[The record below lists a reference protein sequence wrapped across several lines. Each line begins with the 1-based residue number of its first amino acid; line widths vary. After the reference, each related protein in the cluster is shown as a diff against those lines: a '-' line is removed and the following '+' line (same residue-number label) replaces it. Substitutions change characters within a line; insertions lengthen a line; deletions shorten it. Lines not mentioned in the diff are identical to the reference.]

1 MSEDDNDKPATES
14 APNAQPATGKKPA
27 PKRRRSRVWRIVKW
41 TLLILLLL
49 IVVIV
54 GLVAW
59 VATTR
64 SGLDFAWGQIGP
76 RLPEGI
82 EVASVEGR
90 LIGPLEVRGVKYETE
105 TMKVAVNAVDF
116 DWIASELLSATVH
129 VRNLAVRGV
138 DYEVTKIVDTPEP
151 EPEEPAEPFSL
162 PDAID
167 LPVTVQIDNVA
178 LDDIS
183 ATTAP
188 EAEPFVVD
196 SVRLANARLDGEQW
210 RIESLTGHGP
220 TFDIDARAD
229 LHPRGGYATNL
240 SLNAAL
246 RLPDLAPIE
255 ADAEIQG
262 DLADLGLRAT
272 VAAPYNV
279 DLDARLT
286 DALEKPAVDATLKLD
301 DTRLP
306 AIREDLPKA
315 GFTATV
321 GAKGPLDDLGVNLD
335 VDADSA
341 DFGRAALTAAL
352 RYSGEAVAIER
363 LNLSSPD
370 MPGTLNAEGQ
380 VALAEGNAMDLSVDW
395 SDLQW
400 PLAGAPAY
408 RSESGRV
415 RLTGEMTDYDLDTN
429 LAWQVVG
436 QTAGKLALAGSGSME
451 AFELARLNVTGG
463 PGDISGNASVR
474 WAPALDV
481 TAHLEGEGINPGAV
495 VADVPGDFNLVAD
508 VRAKQ
513 DGEQIVAN
521 IDKLTAR
528 GSLRNQ
534 PLRLDAKAQYLGDHV
549 LVDNFDLVSG
559 ATNAKITGRFGWTP
573 DAVLDGRWT
582 IDSSDLS
589 TAWPTLAGTIQSQ
602 GTVKGRVAAPNVDAT
617 LAARNIAVDE
627 NRVAS
632 ADLDAKVDWS
642 GNSRSNIALDIAGV
656 DAGGQAIDSVTL
668 RMNGTPGAHSI
679 TANVDSE
686 IAKADLG
693 LDGAL
698 NKNTM
703 NWRYTLNALTAGYGE
718 LAPWTLASP
727 ASGAVSANAQSI
739 QDACL
744 TSGDARVCLRG
755 SHDNKASVAHVE
767 LSDFAY
773 DYARIYFP
781 EGLDIEGAVSGV
793 IDARLPASGD
803 PDVDARLN
811 TSAGSVSMTQ
821 PDESVVRIV
830 DMEPGTIRLRMQR
843 SALDGAVNLPLAET
857 GGIKADVAV
866 APGAAPLTERA
877 LSGSVNLDIERL
889 AVIEKLSPE
898 VDEFNGQIAG
908 QLDLGGTL
916 ARPTVLGDIALTA
929 SRVVLVTP
937 GLVLSDLR
945 LAATGRGDA
954 IDIDATAKSGGGTLN
969 ANGAIALN
977 DDGQDVDLAIQGER
991 FQVVN
996 TPDAKAY
1003 VSPDLTVAVTP
1014 SRVDV
1019 TGSVTVPE
1027 AAITPRDLPA
1037 AGVDTVSGD
1046 QVIVTGD
1053 EDSPAAE
1060 AVSRAIHADVRVVLG
1075 DKVRIEGFGLK
1086 ANLTGDLRVVQQP
1099 GDVTTGTGEIQIV
1112 DGSYRAY
1119 GQNLDIQ
1126 EGRILFAGGPVSE
1139 PGLDM
1144 RAARYPAED
1153 ITVGVEVRGSVRSPR
1168 LTLFSEP
1175 GMGQSE
1181 QLSWLLLGRP
1191 LDGANSQQS
1200 SLVAR
1205 AALALGN
1212 SRANQTLENIG
1223 DRLGVD
1229 DIGIGSGAGES
1240 SDEAAFTV
1248 GKYLSPKLYVSYGI
1262 GLFNP
1267 VSTLSLRYTLSSRWR
1282 LETQSSGVATG
1293 GDLIYSI
1300 DR

>member
-1 MSEDDNDKPATES
+1 MSEEKNDKPRANDGQ
-14 APNAQPATGKKPA
+14 APANKQQKARKP
-27 PKRRRSRVWRIVKW
+27 RSRVWRIIKW
-41 TLLILLLL
+41 TLLIVLLLL
-49 IVVIV
+49 VVV
-54 GLVAW
+54 LGLIAW

-76 RLPEGI
+76 RLPQGI
-82 EVASVEGR
+82 EIASVEGR
-90 LIGPLEVRGVKYETE
+90 LIGPLEVRGVKYETD

-116 DWIASELLSATVH
+116 DWTASELLSTTVH

-138 DYEVTKIVDTPEP
+138 DYEVTQIVEPPEP

-167 LPVTVQIDNVA
+167 LPVTVQIDRVA

-220 TFDIDARAD
+220 LFDIDAQAD
-229 LHPRGGYATNL
+229 LTPRGGYATNL
-240 SLNAAL
+240 SLNATL

-255 ADAEIQG
+255 ADAEITG
-262 DLADLGLRAT
+262 DLADLSLSAQ

-279 DLDARLT
+279 ALDGHLT
-286 DALEKPAVDATLKLD
+286 DALDNLGVDATLKLD
-301 DTRLP
+301 DTQLQ
-306 AIREDLPKA
+306 AIRKDLPDA
-315 GFTATV
+315 GFSATI
-321 GAKGPLDDLGVNLD
+321 GAKGPIDDLGVNLD
-335 VDADSA
+335 VDADTA
-341 DFGRAALTAAL
+341 DYGRAALTAAL
-352 RYSGEAVAIER
+352 RYTGDAVAIDR
-363 LNLSSPD
+363 LKLSSPD
-370 MPGTLNAEGQ
+370 TPGTLDAKGQ

-400 PLAGAPAY
+400 PLSGTPAY
-408 RSESGRV
+408 RSERGTV
-415 RLTGEMTDYDLDTN
+415 RLTGEMTDYKLDTN

-436 QTAGKLALAGSGSME
+436 QTAGKLSLAGSGSMK
-451 AFELARLNVTGG
+451 AFELATLNISGG

-481 TAHLEGEGINPGAV
+481 TAHLEGKGINPGAL
-495 VADVPGDFNLVAD
+495 VADVPGDFDLVAD

-513 DGEQIVAN
+513 DGDIITATV
-521 IDKLTAR
+521 DKLTANGQLR
-528 GSLRNQ
+528 GQ

-549 LVDNFDLVSG
+549 LVDHFDLVSG
-559 ATNAKITGRFGWTP
+559 ATNAEISGRFGWTP
-573 DAVLDGRWT
+573 DAKLDGRWT

-589 TAWPTLAGTIQSQ
+589 TAWPTLAGTLDSQ
-602 GTVKGRVAAPNVDAT
+602 GTVKGRVSAPNVDAT
-617 LAARNIAVDE
+617 LAARNIAVGE
-627 NRVAS
+627 NRVNS
-632 ADLDAKVDWS
+632 ADLDARVDWS
-642 GNSRSNIALDIAGV
+642 GNSQSQVTLDVAGV
-656 DAGGQAIDSVTL
+656 DAGGQAIDSVAL
-668 RMNGTPGAHSI
+668 RIDGTPGAHDI
-679 TANVDSE
+679 ALNLDSE
-686 IAKADLG
+686 IAQANVG
-693 LDGAL
+693 LNGAL
-698 NKNTM
+698 DKNTM
-703 NWRYTLNALTAGYGE
+703 NWRYTLNQLKAAYGQ

-727 ASGAVSANAQSI
+727 ASGAVSASAQSL
-739 QDACL
+739 QDTCL
-744 TSGDARVCLRG
+744 TSGGSRVCLRG
-755 SHDNKASVAHVE
+755 SHDAKASVAHIE

-773 DYARIYFP
+773 DYAQIYFP
-781 EGLDIEGAVSGV
+781 EGLAVDGSISGTV
-793 IDARLPASGD
+793 DARLPASGD
-803 PDVDARLN
+803 PDVDANLN
-811 TSAGSVSMTQ
+811 TSAGSVSMAQ

-830 DMEPGTIRLRMQR
+830 ELQPGSIRLGMAN
-843 SALDGAVNLPLAET
+843 SGLDGKIDLPLAET
-857 GGIKADVAV
+857 GGIRANVAV
-866 APGAAPLTERA
+866 APGGAPLTERA
-877 LSGSVNLDIERL
+877 LDGSVTLDIKKL
-889 AVIEKLSPE
+889 SVLEKLSPE
-898 VDEFNGQIAG
+898 VDTFDGQIAG
-908 QLDLGGTL
+908 DLNLGGTI
-916 ARPTVLGDIALTA
+916 ARPSVLGDIALTA
-929 SRVVLVTP
+929 SKLVLVTP
-937 GLVLSDLR
+937 GLTLSGLR
-945 LAATGRGDA
+945 LAATGKGDA

-977 DDGQDVDLAIQGER
+977 DDGQDVELTIKGER

-996 TPDAKAY
+996 IPDAKAY
-1003 VSPDLTVAVTP
+1003 VSPDLKIAVTP

-1019 TGSVTVPE
+1019 TGSVTIPE
-1027 AAITPRDLPA
+1027 ASITPQDLPA

-1053 EDSPAAE
+1053 DDNPAA
-1060 AVSRAIHADVRVVLG
+1060 AAASRAVHANVQVILG
-1075 DKVRIEGFGLK
+1075 DKVRIDGFGLK
-1086 ANLTGDLRVVQQP
+1086 ANLTGGLRVVQQP
-1099 GDVTTGTGEIQIV
+1099 GDVTTGTGEIQV
-1112 DGSYRAY
+1112 KDGSYKAY

-1153 ITVGVEVRGSVRSPR
+1153 ITVGVAVRGSVRSPK

-1175 GMGQSE
+1175 GMSQSE

-1191 LDGANSQQS
+1191 LGGANSQQS

-1212 SRANQTLENIG
+1212 SGANKALKDVG
-1223 DRLGVD
+1223 DKLGVD
-1229 DIGIGSGAGES
+1229 DIGIGSGAGEN

-1267 VSTLSLRYTLSSRWR
+1267 VSTLSLRYTLSSNWR

>member
-1 MSEDDNDKPATES
+1 MSAEDNDKPRATDAGET
-14 APNAQPATGKKPA
+14 PAKA
-27 PKRRRSRVWRIVKW
+27 PKKRRSRVWRIVKW

-59 VATTR
+59 VTTTR
-64 SGLDFAWGQIGP
+64 SGLAFAWGQIGP
-76 RLPEGI
+76 RLPEGMEI
-82 EVASVEGR
+82 ASVEGR

-105 TMKVAVNAVDF
+105 AMKVAVNAVDL
-116 DWIASELLSATVH
+116 DWTASELLSATVH

-138 DYEVTKIVDTPEP
+138 DYEATKIIDTPEP

-167 LPVTVQIDNVA
+167 LPVTIQIDNVA

-183 ATTAP
+183 AITAP
-188 EAEPFVVD
+188 DAEPFVVD
-196 SVRLANARLDGEQW
+196 SARLANARLDGEQW

-220 TFDIDARAD
+220 MFDIDAQAE
-229 LHPRGGYATNL
+229 LNPRGGYATNL

-255 ADAEIQG
+255 ADAEIDG

-279 DLDARLT
+279 ALDGHVT
-286 DALEKPAVDATLKLD
+286 DALDKPAVDATLTLD
-301 DTRLP
+301 GTRLR
-306 AIREDLPKA
+306 AIREDLPDA
-315 GFTATV
+315 GFSATI
-321 GAKGPLDDLGVNLD
+321 GAQGPLDDLGVNLD

-352 RYSGEAVAIER
+352 RYTGDTVAIER

-370 MPGTLNAEGQ
+370 MPGTLDAQGQ

-395 SDLQW
+395 ADLQW
-400 PLAGAPAY
+400 PLSGEPAY
-408 RSESGRV
+408 RSQNGTV
-415 RLTGEMTDYDLDTN
+415 RLAGEMTDYDLETD

-436 QTAGKLALAGSGSME
+436 QTAGKLSLAGSGSME
-451 AFELARLNVTGG
+451 AFELAKLNVTGG

-495 VADVPGDFNLVAD
+495 VADVPGDFSLVAD
-508 VRAKQ
+508 VRAQQ
-513 DGEQIVAN
+513 DGEQIVAS

-528 GSLRNQ
+528 GSLRGQ

-559 ATNAKITGRFGWTP
+559 ATNAKISGRFGWTP
-573 DAVLDGRWT
+573 DAALDGRWT

-589 TAWPTLAGTIQSQ
+589 TVWPTLAGTLESQ

-632 ADLDAKVDWS
+632 ADLDAQVDWS
-642 GNSRSNIALDIAGV
+642 GNSQSNVALDIDGV
-656 DAGGQAIDSVTL
+656 DAGGQAIDSVAL

-686 IAKADLG
+686 IAKADLAV
-693 LDGAL
+693 DGAL
-698 NKNTM
+698 DKNTL
-703 NWRYTLNALTAGYGE
+703 NWRYTLNALEAAYGE
-718 LAPWTLASP
+718 LAPWTLAGP
-727 ASGAVSANAQSI
+727 ASGAVSASAQSI

-744 TSGDARVCLRG
+744 TSGEARVCLRG
-755 SHDNKASVAHVE
+755 SHDSQVSVAHIE

-773 DYARIYFP
+773 DYAQIYFP
-781 EGLDIEGAVSGV
+781 EGLDIQGAVSGV
-793 IDARLPASGD
+793 IDARLPAGGD
-803 PDVDARLN
+803 PDIDARLN
-811 TSAGSVSMTQ
+811 TSAGSVAMTQ
-821 PDESVVRIV
+821 VDGSVVRIV
-830 DMEPGTIRLRMQR
+830 DMEPGTVRLRMQR
-843 SALDGAVNLPLAET
+843 SGLDGAVDLPLGRT
-857 GGIKADVAV
+857 GGIQADVAV
-866 APGAAPLTERA
+866 ASGAAPLTERA
-877 LSGSVNLDIERL
+877 LSGTVDIDIARL
-889 AVIEKLSPE
+889 NVIEKLSPE
-898 VDEFNGQIAG
+898 VDAFDGQINGA
-908 QLDLGGTL
+908 LNLGGTL
-916 ARPTVLGDIALTA
+916 ARPTVLGDIALAA
-929 SRVVLVTP
+929 SRLVLVTP

-954 IDIDATAKSGGGTLN
+954 IDIDATAKSGGGTLT

-977 DDGQDVDLAIQGER
+977 DNGQDVDLRIQGER

-996 TPDAKAY
+996 IPDARAY
-1003 VSPDLTVAVTP
+1003 VSPDLQVAVTP

-1019 TGSVTVPE
+1019 TGSVIVPE
-1027 AAITPRDLPA
+1027 ASITPRDLPA

-1046 QVIVTGD
+1046 QVIVTGE
-1053 EDSPAAE
+1053 EDANPASE

-1099 GDVTTGTGEIQIV
+1099 GDVTTGTGEIRIV
-1112 DGSYRAY
+1112 DGAYRAY

-1139 PGLDM
+1139 PGLDI

-1153 ITVGVEVRGSVRSPR
+1153 ITVGVQVRGSIRSPR

>member
-1 MSEDDNDKPATES
+1 LSEHDD
-14 APNAQPATGKKPA
+14 NAQPEQGKANGDDKGAA
-27 PKRRRSRVWRIVKW
+27 PKKRSRVRRIVKW
-41 TLLILLLL
+41 TLLVLLVL
-49 IVVIV
+49 VIV
-54 GLVAW
+54 LVGLIAW

-64 SGLDFAWGQIGP
+64 SGLNFAWGQIGP
-76 RLPEGI
+76 RLPDGI

-90 LIGPLEVRGVKYETE
+90 LIGPLEVRGVRVEAE
-105 TMKVAVNAVDF
+105 TMNLSVNAADL
-116 DWIASELLSATVH
+116 DWTASELLSATVH

-138 DYEVTKIVDTPEP
+138 NYEVTKVVDTPEP

-178 LDDIS
+178 LDDIA

-188 EAEPFVVD
+188 DAEPFVVD
-196 SVRLANARLDGEQW
+196 TARLANARLDDESW

-220 TFDIDARAD
+220 MFDVDAQAR
-229 LHPRGGYATNL
+229 LNPRGGYATNL

-246 RLPDLAPIE
+246 RLPDLAPVEVDGEIE
-255 ADAEIQG
+255 G
-262 DLADLGLRAT
+262 DLTDLGVRVQ

-279 DLDARLT
+279 TLDGRVT
-286 DALEKPAVDATLKLD
+286 DALDNLALDATLRLD
-301 DTRLP
+301 NTRLP
-306 AIREDLPKA
+306 AIREDLPQ
-315 GFTATV
+315 GGVTATI
-321 GAKGPLDDLGVNLD
+321 GAKGPIEALDVNLD

-341 DFGRAALTAAL
+341 DYGRAALTSAL
-352 RYSGEAVAIER
+352 RYTGDTVVIDR

-370 MPGTLNAEGQ
+370 IAGTLEAKGQ

-395 SDLQW
+395 ADLQW
-400 PLAGAPAY
+400 PLSGTPDY
-408 RSESGRV
+408 RSGSGTV
-415 RLTGEMTDYDLDTN
+415 RLTGEMTDYELATN

-436 QTAGKLALAGSGSME
+436 QTEGKLSLDGRGSME
-451 AFELARLNVTGG
+451 AFELTRLDISGG
-463 PGDISGNASVR
+463 PGDISGNAAIR

-481 TAHLEGEGINPGAV
+481 TAHLDGEHINPGAV

-513 DGEQIVAN
+513 DGEQIVAH

-528 GSLRNQ
+528 GSLRRQ

-549 LVDNFDLVSG
+549 LVDRFDLVSG
-559 ATNAKITGRFGWTP
+559 ATDAKISGRFGWTP

-589 TAWPTLAGTIQSQ
+589 TAWPTLAGSLQSR

-617 LAARNIAVDE
+617 LAARNIAVDD
-627 NRVAS
+627 NRVAR
-632 ADLDAKVDWS
+632 ADLTARVDWS
-642 GNSRSNIALDIAGV
+642 GNSRSNVVLDIAGV
-656 DAGGQAIDSVTL
+656 NAGGQAIDSVDL
-668 RMNGTPGAHSI
+668 RMNGTPAAHSI
-679 TANVDSE
+679 TANVDSD
-686 IAKADLG
+686 IATADVG

-698 NKNTM
+698 NKKTM
-703 NWRYTLNALTAGYGE
+703 SWRYSLKQLKAAYGE
-718 LAPWTLASP
+718 LAPWTLATT
-727 ASGAVSANAQSI
+727 ASGAVSANSQSI
-739 QDACL
+739 ENACL

-755 SHDNKASVAHVE
+755 RHNDRVSTAHID

-781 EGLDIEGAVSGV
+781 EGLDIDGSVSGT
-793 IDARLPASGD
+793 IDASMPAGGD

-830 DMEPGTIRLRMQR
+830 DMEPGTLTLRMQR
-843 SALDGAVNLPLAET
+843 SALNAAVDLPLGRT

-877 LSGSVNLDIERL
+877 LNGSVNLDIQRL
-889 AVIEKLSPE
+889 SVMEKLSPE
-898 VDEFNGQIAG
+898 VDQFDGRITGE
-908 QLDLGGTL
+908 LDLGGTI
-916 ARPTVLGDIALTA
+916 ARPTVLGDIALNA

-937 GLVLSDLR
+937 GLVLTDLR
-945 LAATGRGDA
+945 LGATGRGDA
-954 IDIDATAKSGGGTLN
+954 IDIDATAKSGGGTLT

-977 DDGQDVDLAIQGER
+977 DDGQDVDLAIRGER

-996 TPDAKAY
+996 IPDATAY
-1003 VSPDLTVAVTP
+1003 ISPDLKVSVTP
-1014 SRVDV
+1014 TRVDV
-1019 TGSVTVPE
+1019 EGSVTVPQ
-1027 AAITPRDLPA
+1027 ASITPRDLPA
-1037 AGVDTVSGD
+1037 SGVTTVSGD
-1046 QVIVTGD
+1046 QVIVTD
-1053 EDSPAAE
+1053 EQPDAATE
-1060 AVSRAIHADVRVVLG
+1060 AITRAIHADVQVILG
-1075 DKVRIEGFGLK
+1075 DKVSIEGFGLS

-1112 DGSYRAY
+1112 DGAYRAY

-1139 PGLDM
+1139 PGLDI

-1153 ITVGVEVRGSVRSPR
+1153 VTVGVEVRGSVETPR

-1175 GMGQSE
+1175 AMGQSE

-1212 SRANQTLENIG
+1212 NRANQTLENVG

-1229 DIGIGSGAGES
+1229 DIGIGAGAGES
-1240 SDEAAFTV
+1240 SDNAAFKV

-1282 LETQSSGVATG
+1282 LETQSSSVSTG